1 MTIQNLM
8 AFLLGKK
15 SKMTQI
21 WKDGKI
27 IPVTQVI
34 ATPNKVVLVRTK
46 ENDGYEAVQLQLGR
60 TRKEFKGAEAS
71 SLEKGAEIGVSV
83 FKEGD
88 MVKVSGTMKGRGYQ
102 GAVKRHG
109 FHGGPATHGQK
120 NRLRAVGSIGATAPQ
135 RVTPGHRMAGH
146 MGDVRITVKNLKVV
160 GIDEEKNVIL
170 IRGAAPGAIG
180 GILEIVKL

>member
-1 MTIQNLM
+1 
-8 AFLLGKK
+8 
-15 SKMTQI
+15 MTQI
-21 WKDGKI
+21 WKDGGI

-34 ATPNKVVLVRTK
+34 ATPNKVALVRTEEK
-46 ENDGYEAVQLQLGR
+46 DGYSAVQLQLGR
-60 TRKEFKGAEAS
+60 TKKEFKSKEAS
-71 SLEKGAEIGVSV
+71 SLEKGSEIGVSV

-88 MVKVSGTMKGRGYQ
+88 IVKVSGTMKGRGYQ

-146 MGDVRITVKNLKVV
+146 MGDTRITVKNLKIV
-160 GIDEEKNVIL
+160 GVDEEKNMLL
-170 IRGAAPGAIG
+170 IRGAVPGAIS
-180 GILEIVKL
+180 GILEIVKIN

>member
-1 MTIQNLM
+1 M
-8 AFLLGKK
+8 AFLLAKK

-21 WKDGKI
+21 WKDGGI

-34 ATPNKVVLVRTK
+34 ATPNKVALVRTE
-46 ENDGYEAVQLQLGR
+46 ENDGYSAVQLQLGR
-60 TRKEFKGAEAS
+60 TKKEFKGEGAS
-71 SLEKGAEIGVSV
+71 SLEKGSEIGVSV

-88 MVKVSGTMKGRGYQ
+88 IVKVSGTMKGRGYQ

-120 NRLRAVGSIGATAPQ
+120 NRLRAVGSIGSTAPQ

-146 MGDVRITVKNLKVV
+146 MGDTRITVKNLKIV
-160 GIDEEKNVIL
+160 GVDAEKNTIF
-170 IRGAAPGAIG
+170 IRGAVPGAIG
-180 GILEIVKL
+180 GVLEIVSAK